1 MNAPPRS
8 LARGLE
14 RVWTG
19 WRPARHPHGNVGR
32 PFDLSY
38 PVQRHWGAKV
48 AFYLYLGGTGA
59 GLVLV
64 EVLLRWQ
71 GDLDA
76 GTAAAGMWIGIALAV
91 LSALAIFDHLGPV
104 ARWRAY
110 FAFRNMRTSWIAR
123 GVTLLFALLVLRL
136 LLALPSL
143 PGADGLPWAEGTA
156 AGDALRVAILVCAF
170 AFMAYTGL
178 VISSWNA
185 IAFWNSPLVP
195 VLFVGFSLLGGVA
208 ALPAVGWVAGGPAG
222 MHTVGTIAFPYALV
236 LLGADSAL
244 LALYLYGM
252 STATRPARVSVAML
266 TRGALRRRFV
276 LGAVVLGLVLPAMV
290 LVPQALG
297 AISCTVD
304 TAWIF
309 LAAIASLEAG
319 GYFLRDAILR
329 AGVYGP
335 PV

>member
-1 MNAPPRS
+1 MPRS
-8 LARGLE
+8 VSQALE

-19 WRPARHPHGNVGR
+19 WRPERRAHGNVGR
-32 PFDLSY
+32 PFDLTY
-38 PVQRHWGAKV
+38 RAQQHWGAKV

-59 GLVLV
+59 GLVFL
-64 EVLLRWQ
+64 EVLFRWQ
-71 GDLDA
+71 GDLD
-76 GTAAAGMWIGIALAV
+76 GRTAVVGMWIGLGLAV

-104 ARWRAY
+104 SRWSAY

-123 GVTLLFALLVLRL
+123 GVTMLFALLVLRL

-143 PGADGLPWAEGTA
+143 PGAEGLPWAEGTGP
-156 AGDALRVAILVCAF
+156 GDALRVAVLVFAF

-185 IAFWNSPLVP
+185 IAFWNTPLVP
-195 VLFVGFSLLGGVA
+195 VVFVGFSLLGGVM
-208 ALPAVGWVAGGPAG
+208 ALPAVGWIAGGPAA
-222 MHTVGTIAFPYALV
+222 MHTVGTIAFPYALQ
-236 LLGADSAL
+236 LLVVDAAL
-244 LALYLYGM
+244 LALYVYGM

-266 TRGALRRRFV
+266 TRGTLRRRFSG
-276 LGAVVLGLVLPAMV
+276 GAVALGLVLPAFV
-290 LVPQALG
+290 LVPQAVG
-297 AISCTVD
+297 AITCNVD

-309 LAAIASLEAG
+309 LAAIASVEVG